1 MYATVYYVHANRL
14 HPYFYT
20 HHCSNINFYMHCYIH
35 THALPCSDVSGR
47 RFSIPSSSEHGSH
60 SRLTIIPSYE
70 AYSSKLYPSKPTSIE
85 TVILIPAL
93 TVKAHY
99 QSIVGRSYSS
109 HNAPPASSP
118 RRSPAPMAT
127 VPTHHH
133 MLTSAL
139 PLPNQEAGGDSEP
152 ALPVK
157 KGILSVSAVVASLPE
172 DIKLTPS
179 LLEFIERV
187 ATPTIAATVVTSS
200 SSSDSEGESGGEEGG
215 GGGDHAPHQQTAESW
230 PISFPVHVTL
240 AFQIQPSTVYL
251 TCRPHSRVECIIQSP
266 DVNFIVSFSLFCPQ
280 GLEGAMTTS
289 GGSPPDSLSI
299 HSASLQHS
307 KANIVAFNNLYITG
321 CLRTFVLQL
330 YSPQVSTLKQTS
342 REPAVEK
349 KEALSL
355 TLGQAFIHLSRKSVL
370 ALMPGAGRGVA
381 GKGGVLVRSVD
392 DYKPHNKLQVS
403 GIHVHV
409 TLLLH
414 WL

>member
-1 MYATVYYVHANRL
+1 MMQGLSHKT
-14 HPYFYT
+14 
-20 HHCSNINFYMHCYIH
+20 CYIRTH
-35 THALPCSDVSGR
+35 TLCRSDVGGR
-47 RFSIPSSSEHGSH
+47 RFSIPTSSEHGSH
-60 SRLTIIPSYE
+60 TRLTIIPSYE
-70 AYSSKLYPSKPTSIE
+70 AYSSKLYPSKPASVE

-99 QSIVGRSYSS
+99 QSIVGRSYST
-109 HNAPPASSP
+109 HNAPPPTSP

-127 VPTHHH
+127 IPTSHQ
-133 MLTSAL
+133 MLTSAQSA
-139 PLPNQEAGGDSEP
+139 PTQEATDDIKP

-215 GGGDHAPHQQTAESW
+215 GGGGDHAPQHQTAESW

-266 DVNFIVSFSLFCPQ
+266 DVNFVISFSLFCPQ
-280 GLEGAMTTS
+280 GLEGAMTTT

-299 HSASLQHS
+299 HSTSLQQS

-321 CLRTFVLQL
+321 CMSTFVLEL
-330 YSPQVSTLKQTS
+330 YSPQVSTLKQPL

-370 ALMPGAGRGVA
+370 AMMPGAGRGVV
-381 GKGGVLVRSVD
+381 GRGGARSVD
-392 DYKPHNKLQVS
+392 DYKLHNKLQVS
-403 GIHVHV
+403 GMIHYIIININFFVYVHV
-409 TLLLH
+409 PV
-414 WL
+414 

>member
-1 MYATVYYVHANRL
+1 MHAC
-14 HPYFYT
+14 YMYT
-20 HHCSNINFYMHCYIH
+20 HTH
-35 THALPCSDVSGR
+35 THACSDVSGR
-47 RFSIPSSSEHGSH
+47 RFSIPTSSEHGSH
-60 SRLTIIPSYE
+60 SRLTTISSHE
-70 AYSSKLYPSKPTSIE
+70 AYGSKLYPSKPTSVE

-99 QSIVGRSYSS
+99 QSIVGRSYSTHS
-109 HNAPPASSP
+109 APPASSP
-118 RRSPAPMAT
+118 RRSPAPMPT
-127 VPTHHH
+127 IPTHHQ
-133 MLTSAL
+133 MPTSAQ
-139 PLPNQEAGGDSEP
+139 PVPNQEPFDDSKP

-187 ATPTIAATVVTSS
+187 ATPTIAATVVTSN
-200 SSSDSEGESGGEEGG
+200 SSSDSDAESGGEEGG
-215 GGGDHAPHQQTAESW
+215 VDHAPQQQTAESW

-280 GLEGAMTTS
+280 GLESAVTMS

-299 HSASLQHS
+299 HSTPLQQS

-330 YSPQVSTLKQTS
+330 YSPQVSTLKQPLG
-342 REPAVEK
+342 EPAVEK

-381 GKGGVLVRSVD
+381 GKGGVRSVD

-403 GIHVHV
+403 GIWYSSDSICCIKV
-409 TLLLH
+409 LH
-414 WL
+414 NIAVFTHACIVIPYTMYVKIFT

>member
-1 MYATVYYVHANRL
+1 
-14 HPYFYT
+14 
-20 HHCSNINFYMHCYIH
+20 
-35 THALPCSDVSGR
+35 
-47 RFSIPSSSEHGSH
+47 
-60 SRLTIIPSYE
+60 
-70 AYSSKLYPSKPTSIE
+70 
-85 TVILIPAL
+85 
-93 TVKAHY
+93 
-99 QSIVGRSYSS
+99 
-109 HNAPPASSP
+109 
-118 RRSPAPMAT
+118 MAT
-127 VPTHHH
+127 IPTHHQ
-133 MLTSAL
+133 MLTSAQ
-139 PLPNQEAGGDSEP
+139 PAPNQEATNDFKP

-215 GGGDHAPHQQTAESW
+215 GGGDHAPQQQTAESW

-266 DVNFIVSFSLFCPQ
+266 DVNFVISFSLFCPQ
-280 GLEGAMTTS
+280 GLEGAMTTT

-299 HSASLQHS
+299 HSTSLQS

-321 CLRTFVLQL
+321 CMSTFVLQL
-330 YSPQVSTLKQTS
+330 YSPQVSTLKQPS

-370 ALMPGAGRGVA
+370 ALMPGAERGVA
-381 GKGGVLVRSVD
+381 GRGGARSVD
-392 DYKPHNKLQVS
+392 DYTLHNKLQVS
-403 GIHVHV
+403 GMTHNIIMVMYINFFCKIMFCASTCV
-409 TLLLH
+409 IIIGITK
-414 WL
+414 

>member
-1 MYATVYYVHANRL
+1 MILMYSIEIHKIVSSMIMKALYKLY
-14 HPYFYT
+14 
-20 HHCSNINFYMHCYIH
+20 H
-35 THALPCSDVSGR
+35 THTHSDVSGR
-47 RFSIPSSSEHGSH
+47 RFSIPTSDYAGSH
-60 SRLTIIPSYE
+60 SRLTIIPSYDM
-70 AYSSKLYPSKPTSIE
+70 YSSKLKPTNVE

-99 QSIVGRSYSS
+99 QSIVGRSYST
-109 HNAPPASSP
+109 HKAPPTSSP
-118 RRSPAPMAT
+118 RRSPGPMAT
-127 VPTHHH
+127 IPANHQ
-133 MLTSAL
+133 LLSSAQ
-139 PLPNQEAGGDSEP
+139 PVSSQEPVDESKP

-187 ATPTIAATVVTSS
+187 ARPTIAATVVTSS
-200 SSSDSEGESGGEEGG
+200 SSGDSDMESGGEEGG
-215 GGGDHAPHQQTAESW
+215 DHAPQQQTAESW

-251 TCRPHSRVECIIQSP
+251 TCQPHSRVECIIQSP

-280 GLEGAMTTS
+280 GLEGAVTTS
-289 GGSPPDSLSI
+289 GGSPPDSLSL
-299 HSASLQHS
+299 HSTSLQQS
-307 KANIVAFNNLYITG
+307 KANIVVFNNLYVTG

-330 YSPQVSTLKQTS
+330 YSPQVSTLKQSS

-370 ALMPGAGRGVA
+370 ALMPGAGRGVV
-381 GKGGVLVRSVD
+381 GKGGVRSVD

-403 GIHVHV
+403 GIRIFGPK
-409 TLLLH
+409 
-414 WL
+414 

>member
-1 MYATVYYVHANRL
+1 MRT
-14 HPYFYT
+14 
-20 HHCSNINFYMHCYIH
+20 H
-35 THALPCSDVSGR
+35 THTLCCSDVGGR
-47 RFSIPSSSEHGSH
+47 RFSIPTSSEHGSH
-60 SRLTIIPSYE
+60 TRLTIIPSYE
-70 AYSSKLYPSKPTSIE
+70 AYSSKLYPSKPASVE

-99 QSIVGRSYSS
+99 QSIVGRSYST
-109 HNAPPASSP
+109 HNAPPPTSP

-127 VPTHHH
+127 IPTPHQ
-133 MLTSAL
+133 MLTSAQSA
-139 PLPNQEAGGDSEP
+139 PTQEATDDTKP

-215 GGGDHAPHQQTAESW
+215 GGGGDHAPQQQTAESW

-266 DVNFIVSFSLFCPQ
+266 DVNFVISFSLFCPQ
-280 GLEGAMTTS
+280 GLEGAMTTT

-299 HSASLQHS
+299 HSTSLHQS

-321 CLRTFVLQL
+321 CMSTFVLEL
-330 YSPQVSTLKQTS
+330 YSPQVSTLKQPL

-370 ALMPGAGRGVA
+370 AMMPGAGRGVA
-381 GKGGVLVRSVD
+381 GRGGARSVD
-392 DYKPHNKLQVS
+392 DYKLHNKLQVS
-403 GIHVHV
+403 GMIHMINIKYMY
-409 TLLLH
+409 LCNNYRNFIK
-414 WL
+414 

>member
-1 MYATVYYVHANRL
+1 
-14 HPYFYT
+14 
-20 HHCSNINFYMHCYIH
+20 
-35 THALPCSDVSGR
+35 
-47 RFSIPSSSEHGSH
+47 
-60 SRLTIIPSYE
+60 
-70 AYSSKLYPSKPTSIE
+70 
-85 TVILIPAL
+85 
-93 TVKAHY
+93 
-99 QSIVGRSYSS
+99 
-109 HNAPPASSP
+109 
-118 RRSPAPMAT
+118 MAT
-127 VPTHHH
+127 IPTHHQ
-133 MLTSAL
+133 MLTSSQ
-139 PLPNQEAGGDSEP
+139 PVPNQEAFEDSKP

-200 SSSDSEGESGGEEGG
+200 SSSDSETESGGEEGG
-215 GGGDHAPHQQTAESW
+215 AAGDHAPQQQTAGESW

-280 GLEGAMTTS
+280 GLEGTMTTS

-299 HSASLQHS
+299 HSTPLQQS

-330 YSPQVSTLKQTS
+330 YSPQVSTLKQPS

-381 GKGGVLVRSVD
+381 GKAGVRSVD
-392 DYKPHNKLQVS
+392 DYKLHNKLQVS
-403 GIHVHV
+403 GRY
-409 TLLLH
+409 L
-414 WL
+414 